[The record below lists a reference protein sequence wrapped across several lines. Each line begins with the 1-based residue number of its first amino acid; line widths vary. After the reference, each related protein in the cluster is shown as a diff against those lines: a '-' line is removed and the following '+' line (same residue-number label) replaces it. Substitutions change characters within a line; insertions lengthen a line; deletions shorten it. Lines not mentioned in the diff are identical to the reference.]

1 MDSYNIQWKKSAEK
15 DLLNIDHQQIPR
27 IIKSVES
34 LIKNPFPKQCL
45 KLHGTN
51 KLYRIR
57 IGDYR
62 VIYQID
68 NTENALTIFYVR
80 HRKDVYR
87 KRK

>member
-1 MDSYNIQWKKSAEK
+1 MDSYNIQWKKSAQK
-15 DLLNIDHQQIPR
+15 DLLNIDRQQIPR

-51 KLYRIR
+51 KLFRIR

-62 VIYQID
+62 VIYQLD
-68 NTENALTIFYVR
+68 TNKDFLTIYYIR
-80 HRKDVYR
+80 HRREAY
-87 KRK
+87 

>member
-1 MDSYNIQWKKSAEK
+1 MEK
-15 DLLNIDHQQIPR
+15 ISGERFTKYDHQQIPR

-34 LIKNPFPKQCL
+34 LIKNPFPKQSL

-62 VIYQID
+62 VIYQV
-68 NTENALTIFYVR
+68 NSNENILTIFYVR

>member
-15 DLLNIDHQQIPR
+15 DLLNINHQQISR

-34 LIKNPFPKQCL
+34 LIKNPFPNQSL

-62 VIYQID
+62 VIYQV
-68 NTENALTIFYVR
+68 NSNENILTIFYVR

>member
-34 LIKNPFPKQCL
+34 LIKNPFPKLCL

>member
-15 DLLNIDHQQIPR
+15 DLLNIDRQQIPR

-51 KLYRIR
+51 KLFRIR

-62 VIYQID
+62 VIYQVD
-68 NTENALTIFYVR
+68 TNKDFLTIYYIR
-80 HRKDVYR
+80 HRREAY
-87 KRK
+87 

>member
-34 LIKNPFPKQCL
+34 LIKNPFPNQSL

-62 VIYQID
+62 VIYQV
-68 NTENALTIFYVR
+68 NNNENILTIFYVR

>member
-1 MDSYNIQWKKSAEK
+1 MDSYNIQWKKSAQK
-15 DLLNIDHQQIPR
+15 DLLNIDRQQIPR

-51 KLYRIR
+51 KLFRIR

-62 VIYQID
+62 VIYQVDTNKDFLI
-68 NTENALTIFYVR
+68 IYYIR
-80 HRKDVYR
+80 HRREAY
-87 KRK
+87 

>member
-15 DLLNIDHQQIPR
+15 DLL
-27 IIKSVES
+27 IKSVES

>member
-45 KLHGTN
+45 KLHETN
-51 KLYRIR
+51 KLHRIR
-57 IGDYR
+57 IGEYR
-62 VIYQID
+62 LIYQVND
-68 NTENALTIFYVR
+68 DENVLTIFYVR

>member
-34 LIKNPFPKQCL
+34 LIKNPFPNQSL

-62 VIYQID
+62 VIYQVNNI
-68 NTENALTIFYVR
+68 ENILTIFYVR

>member
-34 LIKNPFPKQCL
+34 LIKNPFPNQSL

-57 IGDYR
+57 IGNYR
-62 VIYQID
+62 VIYQV
-68 NTENALTIFYVR
+68 NNNENILTIFYVR

>member
-27 IIKSVES
+27 IIKSVEY
-34 LIKNPFPKQCL
+34 LIKNPFPNQSL

-62 VIYQID
+62 VIYQV
-68 NTENALTIFYVR
+68 NNNENILTIFYVR

>member
-51 KLYRIR
+51 KLY
-57 IGDYR
+57 
-62 VIYQID
+62 
-68 NTENALTIFYVR
+68 
-80 HRKDVYR
+80 
-87 KRK
+87 

>member
-80 HRKDVYR
+80 HQKDVYR
-87 KRK
+87 KKR